1 MFTDPI
7 FERRAREQREASAR
21 EEAEQARKAA
31 IAEETAKRVAASH
44 FDAEARALPNSM
56 FADDP
61 EIKALRARL
70 EVAQRQRPVVS
81 LAIVEPLNRVLDDL
95 SARIKAGAL
104 EMVIAA
110 IEGVMTGDPLI
121 RRAMALQAQLEDD
134 TRRQEVLAKAKE
146 RICLHGLA
154 GVMKNREQIARLA
167 LEDALL
173 ERKRQHLRDL
183 AAAPAREHPET
194 LDRARGEINKSEQ
207 EVTTVVPADVV
218 EL

>member
-1 MFTDPI
+1 MFTDPV
-7 FERRAREQREASAR
+7 FERRAQEQSKANAREA
-21 EEAEQARKAA
+21 AEQARQAA
-31 IAEETAKRVAASH
+31 LAEETAKRIAASH

-81 LAIVEPLNRVLDDL
+81 LAILEPLNRVLDDL

-104 EMVIAA
+104 DMVIAA
-110 IEGVMTGDPLI
+110 IEDVMTGDPLI

-134 TRRQEVLAKAKE
+134 TRRHEVLAKAKE
-146 RICLHGLA
+146 RICLYGLA
-154 GVMKNREQIARLA
+154 GVMKNREQIASLA

-173 ERKRQHLRDL
+173 ERKSKHLL
-183 AAAPAREHPET
+183 AFASAPA
-194 LDRARGEINKSEQ
+194 DAGGDKAR
-207 EVTTVVPADVV
+207 VADIV